1 MKLPILHW
9 PILHWPILHWP
20 SVRGRARADAGP
32 LLLTAVV
39 VAVVS
44 ALAGAVPSL
53 LRSTADD
60 AVRDAVRRA
69 GSAADVTVTARW
81 EPDDGETGRIR
92 MPRLAEDVTALRER
106 ALDELGGGLRAALL
120 PPVAGVTTPTL
131 KVTDGS
137 VLRTLRLGYL
147 SRDGGPAVTWLT
159 GGEPGPTEEGFP
171 EVSPSGPPWT
181 VSIGLSET
189 AAAAFD
195 AEPGDHI
202 PVADEKGNTKDVVVS
217 GVFRPTDP
225 ADPAWRLAP
234 WLLEPVTG
242 ADGLGSTRFGGLLS
256 AASLPDAR
264 LAFGPDDTSRTVW
277 FSPDPDVLTWE
288 SADRIAATAVTLKA
302 TSASSSSFDT
312 ASTWNTQ
319 LDAVLRDVRAQVN
332 AASAQAS
339 VLLIAVLTV
348 AVLVL
353 LLAAGLLV
361 HRRTPALAVARQRGT
376 GLPVLAIE
384 LVIESATV
392 TLVSAGIGLAVAR
405 TLVSESVSGNGPQPV
420 FGVAAVVAVMPV
432 VLAAVLAGPVLAV
445 IAAARATRDRRAPA
459 NRSARR
465 RIARTAQMRRVAG
478 ELAVLVVV
486 AAAFAALHQRGVSP
500 GAAVA
505 LPAAAP
511 TLGVLAGALI
521 LLRLAPVGAGIALRW
536 AVRSA
541 RPLAVFGASRVSETA
556 GRVLPL
562 VTMVVAAGLPVFA
575 FTVAGTV
582 EAGLRDGAWRTV
594 GAEARLDLALDSPS
608 PSPSPSPSSPSSSP
622 SGSGSPSGSE
632 SSASSELVRRLAGQS
647 GVLHVVAGQ
656 VVDGARIVAAEVTVS
671 PRLVIVDTAAFRE
684 LLADTPLP
692 DGEALARLTS
702 PVSPS
707 VVPSVVPSTLPDK
720 SGMSDGEF
728 PVPALVLSSDGGMR
742 VGMKLQLLRDD
753 APAVA
758 LVAVG
763 TAPAIGGA
771 PDVVLVDAN
780 ALAAAGMTAEP
791 DTIWATG
798 PGAAQAITTSGVAGD
813 AVIRTEI
820 LRERHDAPLVA
831 GLLRLAWASAVVMLA
846 LGLLGFALSAAATA
860 PERWQTLTRLRTIGL
875 RPRDARRVATAELLP
890 LAVVAAVA
898 GPALGLGMAWQTLGP
913 LALRLLTGQSANP
926 SVHLPWP
933 ALILVSTSFL
943 VVALTVAPAESALRR
958 RQHLSEVLRV
968 GT

>member
-1 MKLPILHW
+1 MKLPSPRWPSLRRPVLHW
-9 PILHWPILHWP
+9 PVLHWPVLHWP
-20 SVRGRARADAGP
+20 SIRGRARADAGP
-32 LLLTAVV
+32 LVLTAVV

-53 LRSTADD
+53 LRSTADE

-69 GSAADVTVTARW
+69 GSNADVTVTARW

-106 ALDELGGGLRAALL
+106 ALNELGGGLRAALL
-120 PPVAGVTTPTL
+120 PPVAGVITPTL

-171 EVSPSGPPWT
+171 EVAPSGPPWT

-202 PVADEKGNTKDVVVS
+202 PVADEKGNPKDVVVS
-217 GVFRPTDP
+217 GVFRPADP

-264 LAFGPDDTSRTVW
+264 LAFGPDDTKRTVW

-319 LDAVLRDVRAQVN
+319 LDAVLRDVREQVN

-353 LLAAGLLV
+353 LLAAGLVV

-392 TLVSAGIGLAVAR
+392 ALFAAGIGLAFAR
-405 TLVSESVSGNGPQPV
+405 TLVSQSVSGNGPQPS
-420 FGVAAVVAVMPV
+420 FGVAALVAVVPV
-432 VLAAVLAGPVLAV
+432 VLAAVMAAPVLAV

-465 RIARTAQMRRVAG
+465 RVARTAQMRRVAG
-478 ELAVLVVV
+478 ELAVFAVV
-486 AAAFAALHQRGVSP
+486 AAAFAALHQRGVQP
-500 GAAVA
+500 GAAVW

-521 LLRLAPVGAGIALRW
+521 VLRLAPVGAGFALRW
-536 AVRSA
+536 AVRST
-541 RPLAVFGASRVSETA
+541 RPLAVFGASRVAETA

-594 GAEARLDLALDSPS
+594 GAEARLDLAPDSLAS
-608 PSPSPSPSSPSSSP
+608 P
-622 SGSGSPSGSE
+622 
-632 SSASSELVRRLAGQS
+632 ELVRRIAGQR
-647 GVLHVVAGQ
+647 GVSHVVAGQ
-656 VVDGARIVAAEVTVS
+656 VIDGARIVAEEVTVS
-671 PRLVIVDTAAFRE
+671 PRLVIVDARAFRE
-684 LLADTPLP
+684 LLEDTPLP
-692 DGEALARLTS
+692 DGGALAGLES
-702 PVSPS
+702 SASPS
-707 VVPSVVPSTLPDK
+707 ASASAPATASASALPTLFPDK
-720 SGMSDGEF
+720 SEMSDEGSS
-728 PVPALVLSSDGGMR
+728 VPALVLSADGGMR

-758 LVAVG
+758 LTAIG

-780 ALAAAGMTAEP
+780 ALATAGMTAEP

-820 LRERHDAPLVA
+820 LRERHDAPLVS

-846 LGLLGFALSAAATA
+846 LGLLGFTLSAAATA
-860 PERWQTLTRLRTIGL
+860 PDRWQTLTRLRTIGL

-890 LAVVAAVA
+890 LAAVAALA
-898 GPALGLGMAWQTLGP
+898 GPALGLGLAWQTLGP
-913 LALRLLTGQSANP
+913 LALRLLTGQSADP
-926 SVHLPWP
+926 AAHLPWP
-933 ALILVSTSFL
+933 ALIVVSTSFL
-943 VVALTVAPAESALRR
+943 VVALAVAPAESALRR